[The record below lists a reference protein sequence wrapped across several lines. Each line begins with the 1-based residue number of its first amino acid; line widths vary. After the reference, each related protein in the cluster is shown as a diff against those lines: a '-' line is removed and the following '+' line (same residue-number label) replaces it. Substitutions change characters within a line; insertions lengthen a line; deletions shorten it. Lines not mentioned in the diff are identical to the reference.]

1 MSTTGIKIGRFIG
14 RTGAYALEGVV
25 RIAEGSG
32 RFGADVLT
40 GVEEGYD
47 EQRVKLL
54 AQREAAKARR
64 DALLAAGP
72 SMIDLTAAAKLAK
85 ARPLARATP

>member
-1 MSTTGIKIGRFIG
+1 MSTTGIKLGRFIG

-40 GVEEGYD
+40 GVEEGYE

-54 AQREAAKARR
+54 AQRAAAAAKR

-72 SMIDLTAAAKLAK
+72 TPVTSTPASTKPAK
-85 ARPLARATP
+85 AGTLARA